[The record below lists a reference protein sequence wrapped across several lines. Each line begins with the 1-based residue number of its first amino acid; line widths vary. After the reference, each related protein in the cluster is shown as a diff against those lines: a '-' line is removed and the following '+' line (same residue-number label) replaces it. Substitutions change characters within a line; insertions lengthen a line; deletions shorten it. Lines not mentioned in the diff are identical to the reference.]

1 MRRGLFILGLGL
13 AGAVVA
19 FCCFYLAGTA
29 TPREWL
35 HSQQPELAWLKHEFN
50 VSDSELSRIS
60 KLHGAYLSQCKEH
73 CRQIENLNNK
83 LTKAIGSAAQVTPEI
98 EKLLDERG
106 RMRTECQ
113 AEMLK
118 HFFAV
123 SQTMPPEQGKR
134 YLAWAQEHTCLSERV
149 MNHGSASDASHRE

>member
-1 MRRGLFILGLGL
+1 MRRGLLILGLGL
-13 AGAVVA
+13 AGAVLA
-19 FCCFYLAGTA
+19 YCCFYLVGTA
-29 TPREWL
+29 TTREWRS
-35 HSQQPELAWLKHEFN
+35 SQQPELAWLKDEFK

-60 KLHGAYLSQCKEH
+60 QFHGAYVSRCKER

-83 LTKAIGSAAQVTPEI
+83 LTKAIGSAAQLTPEI
-98 EKLLDERG
+98 EKLLDDRG

-123 SQTMPPEQGKR
+123 SQSMPPEQGKR
-134 YLAWAQEHTCLSERV
+134 YLAWVQEHTCLSEPL
-149 MNHGSASDASHRE
+149 MNHGSASDASHGE

>member
-1 MRRGLFILGLGL
+1 MRRGLLILGLGL
-13 AGAVVA
+13 AGAVLA

-35 HSQQPELAWLKHEFN
+35 RSQQPELAWLKHEFN

-60 KLHGAYLSQCKEH
+60 KLHGAYLSQCKER

-134 YLAWAQEHTCLSERV
+134 YLAWAQEHTCLSEQV